1 LIKPVVIIIA
11 SINKFILF
19 IAYFGARGPEGR
31 TILLVFPSGLLY
43 FVCIFLDPGE
53 NLKSRDIAK
62 WDGKANEAAGYGKHA
77 LV

>member
-1 LIKPVVIIIA
+1 VIIIA

-19 IAYFGARGPEGR
+19 IAYFGARGEPEGR